1 MKDISKENTILEG
14 IIYAIS
20 GPTVIASKM
29 EGVRMNSTCMV
40 GDEGL
45 MAEVI
50 LIDGEYVT
58 LQVFEDTTGLSLGGK
73 VVSYN
78 RELMVRLGPGLLSN
92 VFDGIQRPLAA
103 IKEVEGDFI
112 EKGCYIDAI
121 DLKKSWD
128 FKAVKK
134 AGDVVSHGDVLG
146 LIDET
151 ESITHKIMV
160 PPGVFGKM
168 KKGKIKE
175 IKSGSVTGEDKVC
188 ILENG
193 EEIGLYH
200 DWPVRTG
207 RPYNT
212 KHPSA
217 TPFITGQRVFD
228 TVLPITEGG
237 VAVVPGGFGTG
248 KTIID
253 HTIAKSSLSDIVILI
268 GCGERGNEMTEVLT
282 EFPKLIDP
290 VSGLPLSGRTVL
302 IVNTSNMPVAA
313 REASI
318 FTGIT
323 IAEYYRD
330 MGYSVVL
337 LADSISRW
345 AEALREI
352 SSRLEEIPGE
362 EGYPPYLSTRLGE
375 FYERAGKVVCCGG
388 DDRTG
393 SVTVISSVSP
403 PGGDFSE
410 PVTQTSLMFSGAFWA
425 LDKDLAHRRHFPA
438 VNWNKSFTLYYDQLR
453 QWYEKEV
460 SPEMESL
467 RRRLLTVLEK
477 EAELSEVAQVIGLE
491 SLQDSDRL
499 TLEFSMFIREGFLRQ
514 NVFDPNDSFSTFEKQ
529 LWMLKV
535 IFSLFDVAKGALER
549 GVYLEK
555 ILDTPMKK
563 EVLLF
568 SQIPNKG
575 FKEKAETF
583 LEDMTNTFNSM

>member
-1 MKDISKENTILEG
+1 MKNITKENNILEG
-14 IIYAIS
+14 MIYAIS

-40 GDEGL
+40 GEDGL

-58 LQVFEDTTGLSLGGK
+58 LQVFEDTTGLSLGEK
-73 VVSYN
+73 VVSSN

-92 VFDGIQRPLAA
+92 VFDGIQRPLAQ

-112 EKGCYIDAI
+112 EKGSYIDAI

-128 FKAVKK
+128 FKAIKK
-134 AGDVVSHGDVLG
+134 IGDTVSQGDVLG

-151 ESITHKIMV
+151 RAISHKIMV
-160 PPGVFGKM
+160 PPGKS
-168 KKGKIKE
+168 GKIKK
-175 IKSGSVTGEDKVC
+175 IKSGQLTGEDNVC
-188 ILENG
+188 TLESG
-193 EEIGLYH
+193 EEIGLYQ
-200 DWPVRTG
+200 DWPVRKG
-207 RPYNT
+207 RPYGG

-248 KTIID
+248 KTVID

-282 EFPKLIDP
+282 DFPKLTDP
-290 VSGLPLSGRTVL
+290 VSGLPLSDRTVL

-375 FYERAGKVVCCGG
+375 FYERAGKVVCHG
-388 DDRTG
+388 DGDRSG

-453 QWYEKEV
+453 QWYEEEV
-460 SPEMESL
+460 SAEMEPL
-467 RRRLLTVLEK
+467 RQRLLTVLEK
-477 EAELSEVAQVIGLE
+477 EAELTEVAQVIGLE
-491 SLQDSDRL
+491 SLQDLDRL
-499 TLEFSMFIREGFLRQ
+499 TLEFSLLVREGFLRQ
-514 NVFDPNDSFSTFEKQ
+514 NVFDLNDSFSTFEKQ
-529 LWMLKV
+529 LWILKV
-535 IFSLFDVAKGALER
+535 IFGLFDRAGEALTR

-563 EVLLF
+563 EVLLL
-568 SQIPNKG
+568 SQVPNKG

-583 LEDMTNTFNSM
+583 LKDMTGIFNSM